1 MFVSDLCK
9 FKEPEN
15 LDDVS
20 LDFDQLAGN
29 ISLVVGLSSLFIDH
43 LSDFGDLF
51 NYLLVKGW
59 IHSLIATLR
68 GLNLKGAFL
77 SRNPLTLA
85 LVLLDRLSK
94 RTNLHSL
101 LFLNPLVFFA
111 LKLSLLLILRTLLDQ
126 RQTVFLELNE
136 VSLEIFWST
145 KWQIV

>member
-20 LDFDQLAGN
+20 LDLDQLACN
-29 ISLVVGLSSLFIDH
+29 VSLVVGLSSLFIDH

-51 NYLLVKGW
+51 NYFLVKGW

-111 LKLSLLLILRTLLDQ
+111 LKLSLLLIL
-126 RQTVFLELNE
+126 
-136 VSLEIFWST
+136 
-145 KWQIV
+145 